1 MKIDGDASPWIDR
14 LGGEERIVGRIRHGR
29 AKRRRSR
36 SLPAIWDRLLEEKRR
51 GELRDDVRRILAL
64 RKLRVSSA
72 DDARI
77 NSCRDLATL
86 ELWLDQAT
94 TATSVA
100 EALRIDAGGVAGND
114 PPPGG
119 SGRRRGS

>member
-1 MKIDGDASPWIDR
+1 VS
-14 LGGEERIVGRIRHGR
+14 RIRHGR

-36 SLPAIWDRLLEEKRR
+36 SLPAILERLLDEKRR
-51 GELRDDVRRILAL
+51 RELRDDVRRILAVRNL
-64 RKLRVSSA
+64 RLSSA
-72 DDARI
+72 DDTRI

-100 EALRIDAGGVAGND
+100 EALRIDAAGAAGNG

-119 SGRRRGS
+119 GGSGRGS